1 MDFELDEPTMDS
13 NYDDYYDAS
22 EGGEPPPA
30 APAEDSEGGPV
41 VKVEDLE
48 EHEVKEGDVEEH
60 RVKRKHI
67 IRSSWLQISH
77 SFKQPS
83 LIQATLPTSPSLVSP
98 STPTTPTT
106 PSRHSRLRGFTILRH
121 YTHSHL
127 SSLAGQHP
135 SDPGSQ
141 QNSLARST
149 TCPAQPASPSPASS
163 PSQRDSFGAGRDHL
177 PSLAVKESRG
187 RTSTST
193 SDSLPAEPDPSDP
206 VTSSSVRNIPG
217 IMARHLAGSAPP
229 GARRARAILTASST
243 LEAANAGRVD
253 GPPPSEPVN
262 ATGSE
267 MQQDGS
273 RAALAGYPQDQPMPT
288 IRFIP
293 HQDPRSTR
301 PSLPFPATSRT
312 LPHEDCVIRVGRY
325 SERDSNPN
333 PPANAPSSAPV
344 GFKSKVVSRKHCE
357 FWCSNGQWYIKDVRS
372 SSGTFLNHI
381 RLSQPNTESRPWP
394 LNDGDVVQ
402 LGIDFR
408 GGEEMIF
415 RCVKIRVECNRA
427 WQKGLNNFNMT
438 THKRLRNLGKT
449 DASSIHSSECSIC
462 LMSVAPCQSLFV
474 APCSHVWHYKCI
486 RPILID
492 HKTWPQFLCPNCRAV
507 SDLEAD
513 VDDPPAGDEWRQAD
527 EDEASDPN
535 DVQVSGVNGEDPME
549 ADSNEENDHD
559 ASDNGHDKMLA
570 TMTTRNL
577 SVGPP
582 ISSEQVTAPTPSP
595 ALPPSSAPAP
605 TTNLLTRRIGSRPTL
620 PRPGEVTDA
629 ASLDID
635 ARKSLSSEKS
645 NATTSQP
652 PPGEAPTAEASSTL
666 RATATRPLESLGADG
681 LTTPRNDAGPFVFD
695 GSAGRGSGPIVVAS
709 LAEAID
715 SPTST
720 TSYAGTDTS
729 DGVPAPT

>member
-22 EGGEPPPA
+22 EGGDPPPA

-67 IRSSWLQISH
+67 IRS
-77 SFKQPS
+77 
-83 LIQATLPTSPSLVSP
+83 
-98 STPTTPTT
+98 
-106 PSRHSRLRGFTILRH
+106 
-121 YTHSHL
+121 
-127 SSLAGQHP
+127 
-135 SDPGSQ
+135 
-141 QNSLARST
+141 N
-149 TCPAQPASPSPASS
+149 
-163 PSQRDSFGAGRDHL
+163 
-177 PSLAVKESRG
+177 
-187 RTSTST
+187 
-193 SDSLPAEPDPSDP
+193 
-206 VTSSSVRNIPG
+206 
-217 IMARHLAGSAPP
+217 
-229 GARRARAILTASST
+229 
-243 LEAANAGRVD
+243 
-253 GPPPSEPVN
+253 
-262 ATGSE
+262 
-267 MQQDGS
+267 
-273 RAALAGYPQDQPMPT
+273 
-288 IRFIP
+288 
-293 HQDPRSTR
+293 
-301 PSLPFPATSRT
+301 
-312 LPHEDCVIRVGRY
+312 
-325 SERDSNPN
+325 
-333 PPANAPSSAPV
+333 
-344 GFKSKVVSRKHCE
+344 
-357 FWCSNGQWYIKDVRS
+357 
-372 SSGTFLNHI
+372 
-381 RLSQPNTESRPWP
+381 
-394 LNDGDVVQ
+394 
-402 LGIDFR
+402 
-408 GGEEMIF
+408 
-415 RCVKIRVECNRA
+415 
-427 WQKGLNNFNMT
+427 
-438 THKRLRNLGKT
+438 
-449 DASSIHSSECSIC
+449 
-462 LMSVAPCQSLFV
+462 
-474 APCSHVWHYKCI
+474 
-486 RPILID
+486 
-492 HKTWPQFLCPNCRAV
+492 
-507 SDLEAD
+507 LEAD

-559 ASDNGHDKMLA
+559 ASDNGHDEMLA

-595 ALPPSSAPAP
+595 ASPPSSAPAP

-645 NATTSQP
+645 NATTSQH